1 MLVRIFVIVFIL
13 DFLFIYLC
21 KNIFNRQISIIQNEP
36 IKIKYIPAALCYGFI
51 VFLLYWFIIK
61 HNKSHI
67 DAFLLGCSVYGVY
80 ELTNMSLF
88 NKWEYKTV
96 LIDSVWGGILF
107 GLTTYILNK
116 PIDISNIHPAYL

>member
-1 MLVRIFVIVFIL
+1 MLVRLFVIVLIL

-21 KNIFNRQISIIQNEP
+21 KNIFNRQITIIQNEP
-36 IKIKYIPAALCYGFI
+36 IKVKYVSAAICYCVI

-61 HNKSHI
+61 HNKSYT

-96 LIDSVWGGILF
+96 FIDSIWGGVLF

-116 PIDISNIHPAYL
+116 PIDTSIIHPAYL